1 MLAGHKCTADSI
13 ILGYTEDSNGPYP
26 HVRLDNPE
34 IKSYVENMH

>member
-1 MLAGHKCTADSI
+1 MLVGHKCTADSI
-13 ILGYTEDSNGPYP
+13 ILGYTEDSNGPY